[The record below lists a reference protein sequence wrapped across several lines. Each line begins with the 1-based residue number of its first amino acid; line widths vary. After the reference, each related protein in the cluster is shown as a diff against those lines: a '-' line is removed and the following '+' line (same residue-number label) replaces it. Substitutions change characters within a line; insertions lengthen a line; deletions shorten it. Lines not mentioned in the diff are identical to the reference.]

1 MSDDMT
7 ITLFDAAREHFKELR
22 SEDATAIQAE
32 VERFV
37 RWAGA
42 DRVLGQLTANEV
54 ANYAET
60 FSGTM
65 TDAGRRGDAVK
76 KFLAFA
82 KKAGYTSTNLGTHL
96 RIKKS
101 AKKASATAA
110 LESIE
115 MTEREKAAVEVELEA
130 LKAQRP
136 GIIADIR
143 RAMEDKDFKEN
154 APLDAA
160 RDQQGYVEGRIRRL
174 EATLNHVVIVK
185 DVATP
190 KGDIVELGCTV
201 VLRNLKSNKEVSYTL
216 VRPAEADASQGKIS
230 LESPV
235 GQSVLKKSAGDEVNV
250 SAPSGN
256 IRFRLERVEI

>member
-7 ITLFDAAREHFKELR
+7 ITLFDAAREHLKDLR
-22 SEDATAIQAE
+22 GEDATAIQAE

-96 RIKKS
+96 RIKKR
-101 AKKASATAA
+101 AKKAGTAQA
-110 LESIE
+110 LDSIE
-115 MTEREKAAVEVELEA
+115 MTESAKAAVVVELEA

-136 GIIADIR
+136 RIIDDIR
-143 RAMEDKDFKEN
+143 RAMADKDFKEN

-174 EATLNHVVIVK
+174 EATLDQVVIVEEGVK
-185 DVATP
+185 P

-201 VLRNLKSNKEVSYTL
+201 VLRNLKSNQEVSYTL

-235 GQSVLKKSAGDEVNV
+235 GRSVLKKSAGDEVNV

-256 IRFRLERVEI
+256 IRFRLERVET

>member
-1 MSDDMT
+1 MT
-7 ITLFDAAREHFKELR
+7 NDATIKLVDAAREHLKGLR
-22 SEDATAIQAE
+22 GDDVTATQAE

-60 FSGTM
+60 FSGTV
-65 TDAGRRGDAVK
+65 TDAARRGDAVK

-96 RIKKS
+96 RIKRS
-101 AKKASATAA
+101 TKKASTTPI

-115 MTEREKAAVEVELEA
+115 MTEEGKAAVVVELAA

-136 GIIADIR
+136 GIIDDIR
-143 RAMEDKDFKEN
+143 RAMEDKDFREN

-160 RDQQGYVEGRIRRL
+160 RDQQGYVESRIRRL
-174 EATLNHVVIVK
+174 EVTLDQIVIVEAAAAPAG
-185 DVATP
+185 DV
-190 KGDIVELGCTV
+190 VELGCTV
-201 VLRNLKSNKEVSYTL
+201 VLRNLKSDKEVSYTL
-216 VRPAEADASQGKIS
+216 VRPTEADASQGNIS
-230 LESPV
+230 FESPV
-235 GQSVLKKSAGDEVNV
+235 GQSVFKKSAGDEVNV

-256 IRFRLERVEI
+256 IRFRIERVET

>member
-1 MSDDMT
+1 MSDEMT
-7 ITLFDAAREHFKELR
+7 ITLFDAAREHLKGLR
-22 SEDATAIQAE
+22 GEDANAIQVE

-65 TDAGRRGDAVK
+65 TDAGRRGIAVK

-101 AKKASATAA
+101 AKKASTLPAI
-110 LESIE
+110 ESIE
-115 MTEREKAAVEVELEA
+115 MTEREKAAVVVELES

-136 GIIADIR
+136 GIIDDIR
-143 RAMEDKDFKEN
+143 RAMADKDFKEN

-174 EATLNHVVIVK
+174 EATLHHVVIVQEGAK
-185 DVATP
+185 P

-201 VLRNLKSNKEVSYTL
+201 VLRNLKSNQEVSYTL
-216 VRPAEADASQGKIS
+216 VRPSEADASQGKIS

-235 GQSVLKKSAGDEVNV
+235 AQSVLKKSVGDEVNV

-256 IRFRLERVEI
+256 IRFRLERVET

>member
-1 MSDDMT
+1 MSDDVT
-7 ITLFDAAREHFKELR
+7 ITLFDAAREHLESLR
-22 SEDATAIQAE
+22 SEDAVAIQSE

-37 RWAGA
+37 RWTGP
-42 DRVLGQLTANEV
+42 DRVLGDLTANEV

-82 KKAGYTSTNLGTHL
+82 KKAGYTTTNLGTHL

-101 AKKASATAA
+101 AKKASAERA

-115 MTEREKAAVEVELEA
+115 MTEHDKAAIEVELEG

-136 GIIADIR
+136 GIIDDIR
-143 RAMEDKDFKEN
+143 RAMADKDFKEN

-174 EATLNHVVIVK
+174 EATLNVVVVVTDEAK
-185 DVATP
+185 P
-190 KGDIVELGCTV
+190 KGDVVELGCTV
-201 VLRNLKSNKEVSYTL
+201 VLRNLKSNVEVSYTL
-216 VRPAEADASQGKIS
+216 VRPTEADASQGKIS

-235 GQSVLKKSAGDEVNV
+235 GQSVLKKSPGDEVNV

-256 IRFRLERVEI
+256 IRFRLERVET